1 MTKYDFKIKRTVF
14 RSGKFRG
21 KRDFQR
27 FEKSFLKRKKSETR
41 LRNLI
46 IMIIIVFLT
55 VVMMFSVRILS
66 VTDGSEQQE
75 LKPVLSNRNSITSLT
90 HFKSVA
96 LLYLPSHHSG
106 AMLSNTNCLIYC
118 DLKPHNEPYCIMRV
132 KFTNTH
138 QIL

>member
-1 MTKYDFKIKRTVF
+1 MTKHDFKIKRSVF

-46 IMIIIVFLT
+46 IMIVIIILT
-55 VVMMFSVRILS
+55 TIMLFSVRVLS
-66 VTDGSEQQE
+66 AATGEGPQE
-75 LKPVLSNRNSITSLT
+75 LK
-90 HFKSVA
+90 FK
-96 LLYLPSHHSG
+96 
-106 AMLSNTNCLIYC
+106 NTN
-118 DLKPHNEPYCIMRV
+118 
-132 KFTNTH
+132 

>member
-1 MTKYDFKIKRTVF
+1 MTKYDFRIKRSVF

-27 FEKSFLKRKKSETR
+27 FEKSFLKRKKSESR

-46 IMIIIVFLT
+46 IMIIIVILT
-55 VVMMFSVRILS
+55 TILFFSLRVLS
-66 VTDGSEQQE
+66 ASNGQEHQE
-75 LKPVLSNRNSITSLT
+75 L
-90 HFKSVA
+90 
-96 LLYLPSHHSG
+96 
-106 AMLSNTNCLIYC
+106 
-118 DLKPHNEPYCIMRV
+118 